1 MRRGSSYC
9 ALLPFRNL
17 TLQKD
22 KPDISGNQQI
32 RLTSRLQY
40 MTAWH
45 LPVYMTTESV
55 HCFTN
60 KKERTYR
67 ISLESMPQSVGLC
80 RFLRTAYTT
89 IGVAK
94 LLSMTFEHSDGPSD
108 LRSNSKIELRDLLFI
123 STFHTASSLRA
134 PTYMWANGSSLFPAI
149 VKFLEKLVVW
159 VRGPCGQIWGEKTNQ
174 RLTKKPW
181 KSARQEEQD
190 GAFVLCFKAL
200 IVRLSNE

>member
-17 TLQKD
+17 ALQKD

-123 STFHTASSLRA
+123 STFHNSFESTCPNIYVGKRIVPFSCHREIFRKIGSLGTRA
-134 PTYMWANGSSLFPAI
+134 
-149 VKFLEKLVVW
+149 VW
-159 VRGPCGQIWGEKTNQ
+159 TNLG
-174 RLTKKPW
+174 RKDESTF
-181 KSARQEEQD
+181 D
-190 GAFVLCFKAL
+190 
-200 IVRLSNE
+200 